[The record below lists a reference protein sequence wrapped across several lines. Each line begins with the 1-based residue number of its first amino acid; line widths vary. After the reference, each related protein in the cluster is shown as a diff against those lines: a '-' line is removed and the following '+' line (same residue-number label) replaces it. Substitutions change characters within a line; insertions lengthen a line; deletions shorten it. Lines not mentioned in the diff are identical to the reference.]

1 MVIYFRIHVPVA
13 YGSQGLV
20 ELGTTSVVAEA
31 IHAVDEVGY
40 ARSNIDGLKPSQLD
54 KVTLVAECTEETCS
68 KSH

>member
-20 ELGTTSVVAEA
+20 EIGTTSVVAEA

-40 ARSNIDGLKPSQLD
+40 ARSNIDGL
-54 KVTLVAECTEETCS
+54 
-68 KSH
+68 